1 MEYVDAIAVIAK
13 RYDRFYKS
21 VSIPVYEF
29 GYVPQGND
37 DGSLRQ
43 FAIPMEVSVFCRLY
57 YGD

>member
-29 GYVPQGND
+29 GYVPQGYD

-43 FAIPMEVSVFCRLY
+43 FAIPMEVSIFCRLY
-57 YGD
+57 

>member
-1 MEYVDAIAVIAK
+1 MKDIDAIAVIAK
-13 RYDRFYKS
+13 RYDRFYES

-29 GYVPQGND
+29 GYVPQGYD

-57 YGD
+57 